1 MHHTLAQVS
10 RDLMILESMLEG
22 CYVSIPALNSQF
34 NTMQLTKRKRVMIT
48 RSRAFQRFLPG
59 LRLLQAL
66 NWDSIT
72 ATPTVHIQKPKPCLL
87 CSVLTNQRAPVLG
100 QLQSPALPTTLL
112 EHTVQVLTF
121 SYHGLHSYVEILER
135 FCYKHNKL
143 EFLCALVQHTSFLSQ
158 LGCKG
163 ELLGKSIPVLLK
175 IQAPPQGRTDILQ
188 PLPPAPIPP
197 THTHSKCSFQILNS
211 CSKAPGETYIRKEV
225 HKAGKIKCLKYF
237 EGNQKVQIWLPS
249 SPRNCC

>member
-72 ATPTVHIQKPKPCLL
+72 ATSTVHIQKPKPCLL

-163 ELLGKSIPVLLK
+163 ELLGKSIPVLLRSK
-175 IQAPPQGRTDILQ
+175 PLPKEELIFCSLS
-188 PLPPAPIPP
+188 PLPPSPP
-197 THTHSKCSFQILNS
+197 HTHTQSAHFRYLTVAARHQERRTSGRKCTKQ
-211 CSKAPGETYIRKEV
+211 AR
-225 HKAGKIKCLKYF
+225 
-237 EGNQKVQIWLPS
+237 
-249 SPRNCC
+249 

>member
-72 ATPTVHIQKPKPCLL
+72 ATSTVHIQKPKPCLL
-87 CSVLTNQRAPVLG
+87 CSVLTNQGAPVLG

-163 ELLGKSIPVLLK
+163 ELLGKSIPVLLRSK
-175 IQAPPQGRTDILQ
+175 PLPTEELIFCSLS
-188 PLPPAPIPP
+188 PLPPFPP
-197 THTHSKCSFQILNS
+197 PHTY
-211 CSKAPGETYIRKEV
+211 T
-225 HKAGKIKCLKYF
+225 LK
-237 EGNQKVQIWLPS
+237 VLIS
-249 SPRNCC
+249 DT